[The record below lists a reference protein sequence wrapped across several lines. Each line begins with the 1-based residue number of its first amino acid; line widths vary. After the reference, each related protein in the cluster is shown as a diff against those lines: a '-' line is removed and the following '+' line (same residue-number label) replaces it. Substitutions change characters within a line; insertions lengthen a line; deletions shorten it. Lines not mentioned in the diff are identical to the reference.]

1 VAGRADLVERIAELV
16 GEDVLRIS
24 SLQTG
29 WPALGD
35 LVADGVAAPVAI
47 FAGHVGLSHRNRDD
61 IERRFQNPGTDRPIV
76 GIPGRDPL
84 LLGLWEADDLEPV
97 VRPLLVS
104 ADPLLRMGRRTR
116 YSVFVSMGM
125 LRSALETGWS
135 EGHSS
140 DGEVIRV
147 FVPPLVPLS
156 YRIDKEHA
164 VPPAPAVQAAIEGA
178 GLLAADDH
186 DLPAAS
192 QRARR
197 AGSTLVRDARFSRR
211 VVEAYDGLCAMCGLD
226 VGLVEGAHIYPVSAP
241 ASHDEPWNGLALCAN
256 HHLAFDKHLVGV
268 DLKST
273 EILLH
278 ADILDQVPESPAV
291 EAFVGGTYERL
302 AAPRDPAARPRAE
315 MFRMRY
321 DFYVDCYD
329 WLTTA

>member
-1 VAGRADLVERIAELV
+1 MAGRADLVERIAELA

-35 LVADGVAAPVAI
+35 LVADGVITPVAL
-47 FAGHVGLSHRNRDD
+47 FAGHVGLSHRNRDH
-61 IERRFQNPGTDRPIV
+61 IERRFQNPGTDRPIME
-76 GIPGRDPL
+76 IPDRDPL
-84 LLGLWEADDLEPV
+84 LLGLWEADHLEQV

-104 ADPLLRMGRRTR
+104 ADPLLRVGRRTR
-116 YSVFVSMGM
+116 YSVFVSLAT
-125 LRSALETGWS
+125 LRSALGTGWS
-135 EGHSS
+135 EGRSS

-147 FVPPLVPLS
+147 FVPSLLPLS
-156 YRIDKEHA
+156 CRMDREHA
-164 VPPAPAVQAAIEGA
+164 VPPASAVQAAIEGS
-178 GLLAADDH
+178 GLLGAEDQDMS
-186 DLPAAS
+186 AAS

-211 VVEAYDGLCAMCGLD
+211 VVEAYGGLCAMCGLD
-226 VGLVEGAHIYPVSAP
+226 VGLVQGAHIYPVSAP

-268 DLKST
+268 DLEST

-278 ADILDQVPESPAV
+278 ADVLAQVPESPAV
-291 EAFVGGTYERL
+291 GAFVSGTYRRL
-302 AAPRDPAARPRAE
+302 ATPGDRAARPRAE

-321 DFYVDCYD
+321 GFYSDCYD
-329 WLTTA
+329 WLGAA